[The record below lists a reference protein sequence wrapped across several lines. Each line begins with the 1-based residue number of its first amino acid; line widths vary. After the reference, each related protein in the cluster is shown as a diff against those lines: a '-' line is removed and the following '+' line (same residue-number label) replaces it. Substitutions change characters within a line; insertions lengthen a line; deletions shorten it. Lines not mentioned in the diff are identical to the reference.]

1 MRNTNKLFQKKLLLW
16 FHSNKRDLPFRDVK
30 DPYKI
35 WLSEVMLQ
43 QTQVNTVLPYFNKW
57 IKKYPTIKS
66 VANEDYD
73 ILLKYWEG
81 LGYYSRCLNFYKACR
96 IIVNNFDGLVPN
108 KWSYLRDLPGV
119 GDYTASAVLSIAFNQ
134 KYVAIDGNVK
144 RVMSRYLGIKNVTSN
159 NLKRI
164 KTFLEEHIL
173 EKETGNFNQS
183 IMELGAIICRPKNPK
198 CQECPISLNCIGY
211 LKIQPENYPNP
222 KNYKAKPHHVIV
234 AGIFWRNKLFYI
246 QKRDENGMLGGLWEF
261 PGGKVEKNETLIS
274 ALNRKIKEECG
285 VSPMVKEKV
294 GVINHQYSH
303 FSITFHVYNCME
315 EKKKIKEAKLSAWI
329 APEQISQYA
338 FPKANHKIFKII
350 SDRGWCA

>member
-1 MRNTNKLFQKKLLLW
+1 MCNTNKLFQKKLLLW
-16 FHSNKRDLPFRDVK
+16 FHSNKRNLPFRDIK

-43 QTQVNTVLPYFNKW
+43 QTQVNTVIPYFSKW

-66 VANEDYD
+66 VANEDSD
-73 ILLKYWEG
+73 VLLKFWEG
-81 LGYYSRCLNFYKACR
+81 LGYYSRCLNFYKACK
-96 IIVNNFDGLVPN
+96 IIVNNYDGLVPN
-108 KWSYLRDLPGV
+108 KWSYFRDLPGV

-144 RVMSRYLGIKNVTSN
+144 RVMSRYLGIKNLTSN

-164 KTFLEEHIL
+164 KTFLEKRIL

-198 CQECPISLNCIGY
+198 CQECPISLNCTGY

-222 KNYKAKPHHVIV
+222 KNYKEKPHHIVV
-234 AGIFWRNKLFYI
+234 AGVIWSNKLFYI
-246 QKRDENGMLGGLWEF
+246 QKRDEKGMLGGRWEF
-261 PGGKVEKNETLIS
+261 PGGKFEKNETLIS
-274 ALNRKIKEECG
+274 ALNRKIKEECR

-315 EKKKIKEAKLSAWI
+315 GKKKIKEANLSAWI
-329 APEQISQYA
+329 SPEQISQYA